1 MQMVKAGRCEHLN
14 TSACKSRSSAD
25 KPPSSQDAVGLI
37 VLHLVTYLPI
47 LGGLAAF
54 LGLAFGLGLIV
65 HSFRR
70 WSRPSASV
78 SAAVPVAVPA

>member
-1 MQMVKAGRCEHLN
+1 
-14 TSACKSRSSAD
+14 
-25 KPPSSQDAVGLI
+25 
-37 VLHLVTYLPI
+37 VLHLVTHLPI

-65 HSFRR
+65 QSFRR

-78 SAAVPVAVPA
+78 PAAVPVAVPA